1 MEPASGPER
10 KATELLHK
18 GDQAQREGA
27 VADAM
32 RFYQESIQTYPTA
45 RAYTS
50 LGWTYGFL
58 QRYDAAIQECRHAI
72 ALDPEYG
79 TPYNDIG
86 LYLMKMG
93 KLDDAVPWLEH
104 AADAARSDA
113 PHYPYLNLGRIALA
127 KGDLLRASREFG
139 RALRTEPR
147 SMTARR
153 ILAALSAHLN

>member
-18 GDQAQREGA
+18 GYRAQQHGD

-32 RFYQESIQTYPTA
+32 RFYQESIRTYPTA

-58 QRYDAAIQECRHAI
+58 RRYDDAIQECRHAI

-86 LYLMKMG
+86 LYLMRMG

-104 AADAARSDA
+104 AAEATRSDA

-139 RALRTEPR
+139 RALRAEPH

-153 ILAALSAHLN
+153 TLAALSAHLN

>member
-1 MEPASGPER
+1 MESANAPER
-10 KATELLHK
+10 KAAELLHK
-18 GDQAQREGA
+18 GYRAQREGD

-58 QRYDAAIQECRHAI
+58 RRYDDAIQECRHAI

-79 TPYNDIG
+79 APYNDIG

-153 ILAALSAHLN
+153 ILAALSAQLN

>member
-1 MEPASGPER
+1 MESADAPER

-18 GDQAQREGA
+18 GYRAQREGD

-58 QRYDAAIQECRHAI
+58 RRYDDAIQKCRHAI

-139 RALRTEPR
+139 RALRIEPR
-147 SMTARR
+147 SMTPRR
-153 ILAALSAHLN
+153 ILAALSAQLN

>member
-10 KATELLHK
+10 KATALLHK

-32 RFYQESIQTYPTA
+32 RFYRESIQTYPTA

-58 QRYDAAIQECRHAI
+58 RRYDDAIQECRHAI

-79 TPYNDIG
+79 TPYNDVG